1 VNRLRDTRSAHVAC
15 ASLCVGLGFANAVR
29 VASATLLVASI
40 ALGWR
45 RGPFLAVALLLA
57 GWWWGSTRLNSIDR
71 SSLAP
76 RIGTAE
82 RARVVVTSEPRR
94 GRFEIRAPGTVV
106 AFGELR
112 PAEPVLLELPPR
124 RAPPQGAILDG
135 LGELVAPKGQRN
147 GFDERTWLR
156 HRGVHV
162 VLRLDEWEIVGRRGG
177 LGGVADRLRAWLA
190 GGVARGQHGERAA
203 VLEGVVLGDDGGLS
217 DGLKQRFRA
226 SGLYH
231 LLAVSGQNVALVAA
245 GALAIAWLLGLPR
258 WLGELGA
265 LGGIASYVLAV
276 GPQPSVIRA
285 GVAGALASLAWLSAR
300 MTDRWYFLLVG
311 AALLLAWNPY
321 TLFDAGF
328 ELSFAAVVSIFV
340 LVPRLR
346 GVIEGHPIPRGL
358 GEVVAVSA
366 ACGLATAPIMW
377 IQFHAV
383 PLLTIPANALAA
395 PAMVPL
401 LELALVSAVLA
412 PIVPAGAVAIAW
424 VNGWLAAY
432 LAACAR
438 LVGGLPGAQIRSLRG
453 LLLVVAAGLGA
464 AAYAVGKARPRGA
477 RGGRPA

>member
-1 VNRLRDTRSAHVAC
+1 VSRLRETRSAHVAC
-15 ASLCVGLGFANAVR
+15 ASLCVGLAFANVVR
-29 VASATLLVASI
+29 VTSATLLVASI

-45 RGPFLAVALLLA
+45 RGPFLAAALLLA
-57 GWWWGSTRLNSIDR
+57 GWWWGATRLNAIDG

-94 GRFEIRAPGTVV
+94 GRFDIRAPGTVL

-112 PAEPVLLELPPR
+112 PDEPVLLELPLR

-135 LGELVAPKGQRN
+135 LAELVAPKGPRN

-156 HRGVHV
+156 HRGVHA
-162 VLRLDEWEIVGRRGG
+162 VLRLDDWEIVGRRGG
-177 LGGVADRLRAWLA
+177 LGGIADRLRAWLA
-190 GGVARGQHGERAA
+190 GGVATGQHGERAA

-346 GVIEGHPIPRGL
+346 GAIEGYPVPRSL
-358 GEVVAVSA
+358 GEVVAVSS

-401 LELALVSAVLA
+401 LELALVSAILA
-412 PIVPAGAVAIAW
+412 PIVPSGAVAIAW

-464 AAYAVGKARPRGA
+464 AAYAVGKRRSHEA